1 MSELQTQTE
10 VSQQASLTIEERHA
24 KGTSASNAEADLR
37 CPGRFLAQKPFLKE
51 TDSKE
56 ASHGRAIHEA
66 LAEPSRDGGRLLKKL
81 SVDQR
86 ETFDRC
92 REIERKFVATIFP
105 DASNDNPLEYFR
117 EKVFW
122 CMVDRKFYHSA
133 QPDLVVQQRDRG
145 AIVEYKTL
153 AGDVP
158 TAGSNQQVR
167 DQTVLAARTLG
178 MREIW
183 AIVDQPMVT
192 MSPEIVHYGP
202 LDIDRAEAEM
212 FNRVRKSNDPGSP
225 RLAGEVQCEHC
236 LAKNNCAEYQ
246 RFAGAMVPGM
256 LSLLDVPVAS
266 WTPEQR
272 GFFCNNQSIAQKWL
286 DETKEAMKEGLAK
299 DPGFVEGWE
308 LTLGAVRRSVTDPQS
323 VFTRYAALG
332 GKPEKFMQ
340 CVTVQL
346 GKLRDIIN
354 DLTGARGKALDAA
367 INTLT
372 EGLIEEKRNAPS
384 LKRKEESK

>member
-1 MSELQTQTE
+1 MSELQTQTSE
-10 VSQQASLTIEERHA
+10 PQQASLTIEERHA
-24 KGTSASNAEADLR
+24 KGTSSSNAEADLR
-37 CPGRFLAQKPFLKE
+37 CPGRYLAQKPFQKG
-51 TDSKE
+51 DNGGRY
-56 ASHGRAIHEA
+56 AGHGRAIHEA
-66 LAEPSRDGGRLLKKL
+66 LAEPSASGAKLLHKL
-81 SVDQR
+81 TVDQR

-92 REIERKFVATIFP
+92 REIERKFIATVFP
-105 DASNDNPLEYFR
+105 DANNDNPLDLFR

-122 CMVDRKFYHSA
+122 CMVDRQFYHSG
-133 QPDLVVQQRDRG
+133 QPDLVVKQADRG

-153 AGDVP
+153 AGDIA

-167 DQTVLAARTLG
+167 DQVVLAARTLG
-178 MREIW
+178 MREVW
-183 AIVDQPMVT
+183 AIVNQPMVT
-192 MSPEIVHYGP
+192 MTPEIVHYGP

-212 FNRVRKSNDPGSP
+212 FARVRKSNDLTSP
-225 RLAGEVQCEHC
+225 RLAGEIQCEHC

-256 LSLLDVPVAS
+256 LSLLDVPVAA

-272 GFFCNNQSIAQKWL
+272 GFFCNNKSIAQKWL
-286 DETKEAMKEGLAK
+286 DQTEQAMKDGAK
-299 DPGFVEGWE
+299 ADPNFIEGWE
-308 LTLGAVRRSVTDPQS
+308 LVPGAVRRNVTDPQS

-367 INTLT
+367 IHTLT
-372 EGLIEEKRNAPS
+372 EGLIEEKQNQPS
-384 LKRKEESK
+384 LKPKKQ